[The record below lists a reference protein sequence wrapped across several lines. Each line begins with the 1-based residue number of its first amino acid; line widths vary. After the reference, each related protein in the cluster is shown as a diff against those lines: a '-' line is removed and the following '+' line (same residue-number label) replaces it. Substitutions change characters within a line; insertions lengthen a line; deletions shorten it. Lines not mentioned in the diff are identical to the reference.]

1 MNHAPLILTMI
12 IESILSFGTILPLL
26 AFGVAA
32 VIRKKGPFVL
42 LGGLMMFVFSAL
54 GPATGNTD
62 FIFLISVIG
71 EWLMVFFFWLQAVTE
86 KDPQEL

>member
-32 VIRKKGPFVL
+32 VIRKKVL
-42 LGGLMMFVFSAL
+42 SYCR
-54 GPATGNTD
+54 
-62 FIFLISVIG
+62 
-71 EWLMVFFFWLQAVTE
+71 AV
-86 KDPQEL
+86 